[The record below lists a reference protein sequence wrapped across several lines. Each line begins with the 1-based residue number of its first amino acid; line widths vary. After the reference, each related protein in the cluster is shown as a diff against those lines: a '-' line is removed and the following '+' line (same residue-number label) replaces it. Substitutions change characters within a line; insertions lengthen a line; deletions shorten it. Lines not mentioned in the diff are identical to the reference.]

1 MRSLRRFALVASAAS
16 AALLFWS
23 QSAIAGAQTAPPAPP
38 AAVYAPPRPP
48 TAPVDL
54 KFDFGLGDVR
64 PGYTRV
70 APTAAYTDDAGYGY
84 ELQSSAQRAPQAAAS
99 ESSRHAAAGSVF
111 FSAKV
116 PEGNYNV
123 TVTFGDAAQPTTTTF
138 KVESGHL

>member
-1 MRSLRRFALVASAAS
+1 MRSPRRFALVASAA
-16 AALLFWS
+16 LLCCS
-23 QSAIAGAQTAPPAPP
+23 QSAIAAAQTAPLAPP
-38 AAVYAPPRPP
+38 AAVYAPLRPA

-70 APTAAYTDDAGYGY
+70 APMAAYTDDASYGY
-84 ELQSSAQRAPQAAAS
+84 ELQPSAQRAPQAAA
-99 ESSRHAAAGSVF
+99 AGSVS

-123 TVTFGDAAQPTTTTF
+123 TVTFGDAAPAPTPP
-138 KVESGHL
+138 L